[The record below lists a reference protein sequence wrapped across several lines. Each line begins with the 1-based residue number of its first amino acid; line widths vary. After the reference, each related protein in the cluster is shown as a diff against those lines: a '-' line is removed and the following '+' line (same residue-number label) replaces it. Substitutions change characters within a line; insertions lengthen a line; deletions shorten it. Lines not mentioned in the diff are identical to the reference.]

1 MKIKSAAKYE
11 FWQYIHAQS
20 NSFTNLNMNVQS
32 TANFTT
38 QQQIHK
44 SESPI
49 SNSLPTSHC
58 HQRWNGQKAFEFV
71 KSLTK
76 LMTRQNILAKRI
88 CCYRTT

>member
-32 TANFTT
+32 TVSFTL

-44 SESPI
+44 SESPF
-49 SNSLPTSHC
+49 SNMLV
-58 HQRWNGQKAFEFV
+58 WG
-71 KSLTK
+71 
-76 LMTRQNILAKRI
+76 
-88 CCYRTT
+88 

>member
-32 TANFTT
+32 TANFTL
-38 QQQIHK
+38 QQQIHE

-49 SNSLPTSHC
+49 SNPLPTSHC
-58 HQRWNGQKAFEFV
+58 RLFLDVF
-71 KSLTK
+71 K
-76 LMTRQNILAKRI
+76 LLP
-88 CCYRTT
+88 Y